1 MDIRLLQDIGLTNVQ
16 ALAYQA
22 LAASGGA
29 TAPEIAERIQESRS
43 NIYKILDRLCDLD
56 LATKDS
62 TPTKTHYYPVNPAA
76 LEQLLQKQTAVLA
89 TRERRLQAAMPDL
102 LHFFFSHS
110 EQPGIRF
117 FQGKDGIERIFG
129 DMLRTGKDIY
139 LLRSPADVTF
149 YNEAFFETFR
159 KKRAKLG
166 LTTYALTPDVQS
178 AIHDPAID
186 LQNNFIRTW
195 LGGQDYTA
203 NVEWDIYGDKIALI
217 SYGEEAIG
225 IIIESP
231 QMAESFR
238 QVFNL
243 IRLAYGAKPTA
254 MSQP

>member
-1 MDIRLLQDIGLTNVQ
+1 MDIRLLEDIGLTKVQ
-16 ALAYQA
+16 ALTYQA
-22 LAASGGA
+22 LTETGGA
-29 TAPEIAERIQESRS
+29 TAPEIAEHIQESRS
-43 NIYKILDRLCDLD
+43 NTYKVLDRLCDLG
-56 LATKDS
+56 LAGKD
-62 TPTKTHYYPVNPAA
+62 TAPTKTRYYSSNPSS
-76 LEQLLQKQTAVLA
+76 LEQLIQKQTITLA
-89 TRERRLQAAMPDL
+89 SRERKLQAAMPDL
-102 LHFFFSHS
+102 LHFFFSHN
-110 EQPGIRF
+110 EQPGIRY
-117 FQGKDGIERIFG
+117 FQGKEGIEHIFG
-129 DMLRTGKDIY
+129 DMLKTGKDIY
-139 LLRSPADVTF
+139 LLRSPADINF

-186 LQNNFIRTW
+186 IQNNFIRTW
-195 LGGQDYTA
+195 LGSQDYTA

-243 IRLAYGAKPTA
+243 IRLVYGSKG
-254 MSQP
+254 